1 MRHVAF
7 IAPRFLENT
16 LNYVRAF
23 ASLDEVTLSVISED
37 PETAIPEPL
46 RPRIAGH
53 YRVRNSLEAT
63 QLIEAARALTRGV
76 GAIDRLTGALEQLQV
91 PMAQVRDA
99 VGIEGM
105 SARIARNFRDKD
117 RMKEVLRAHQVPVA
131 RSVLAS
137 STRELR
143 EFVERVGLPI
153 IIKPQAGLGARNT
166 HRITTT
172 GELVELVNS
181 GHGPT
186 PEAPAQLEEFVRA
199 REHTCETVTIAG
211 EVVWRSGTRYFPTP
225 LEVLETPWI
234 QYCVL
239 LPRETDL
246 PEVTR
251 FAPINEA
258 ALRALFAEEAGTAAG
273 TALTHMEWFLLP
285 DDSALVNEVG
295 VRPPGAQI
303 MPLMGLAHETN
314 FFADWAQL
322 IALDRFTPRARRWA
336 AGAAFLRGQG
346 AGAHVVEV
354 TGLEQAVAEVGDA
367 LVELRAPKVGMTRAS
382 SYEGEGWALVRH
394 ATTEGAKQALLTLI
408 QRIQVRYG

>member
-37 PETAIPEPL
+37 PEGAIPAPL

-53 YRVRNSLEAT
+53 YRVRQCLDAD
-63 QLIEAARALTRGV
+63 QLTEAARALTRGV
-76 GAIDRLTGALEQLQV
+76 GAIDRLTGALEQLQL

-99 VGIEGM
+99 LGIEGM
-105 SARIARNFRDKD
+105 SAAIARNFRDKD
-117 RMKEVLRAHQVPVA
+117 RMKEVLRAHGVPVA
-131 RSVLAS
+131 KSMLAS

-153 IIKPQAGLGARNT
+153 IIKPQAGLGARDT
-166 HRITTT
+166 HRVTTT
-172 GELVELVNS
+172 GELVELVSN
-181 GHGPT
+181 GLGPT
-186 PEAPAQLEEFVRA
+186 PEAPVQLEEFVRA

-239 LPRETDL
+239 LPREPDL

-258 ALRALFAEEAGTAAG
+258 ALRALFGDQARTAAG
-273 TALTHMEWFLLP
+273 TALTHMEWFLKP
-285 DDSALVNEVG
+285 DESALVNEVG
-295 VRPPGAQI
+295 ARPPGAQI

-314 FFADWAQL
+314 FFADWAGL

-346 AGAHVVEV
+346 TGQRVAEV
-354 TGLEQAVAEVGDA
+354 TGVEQAVAEVGEA
-367 LVELRAPKVGMTRAS
+367 LVELRAPKVGMARGT